1 MCYIVLSK
9 NKTKEATT
17 LMRTDVH
24 SQPQRLEE
32 ILTND
37 PLVTKAFLKGLVS
50 GYNLAQAQGK
60 EQEKK

>member
-1 MCYIVLSK
+1 
-9 NKTKEATT
+9 
-17 LMRTDVH
+17 MRTDVH

>member
-1 MCYIVLSK
+1 M
-9 NKTKEATT
+9 KTLEA
-17 LMRTDVH
+17 R

-50 GYNLAQAQGK
+50 GYNLGAAQGK
-60 EQEKK
+60 EKEEKK

>member
-1 MCYIVLSK
+1 MATSK
-9 NKTKEATT
+9 ITY
-17 LMRTDVH
+17 
-24 SQPQRLEE
+24 PQRLEE

-50 GYNLAQAQGK
+50 GYNLAQSQGK